1 MLGFVIDLK
10 AEDNGAY
17 TATSPSF
24 PELSAQ
30 ANNELDATANLKKA
44 VEKRLLVMLKEKKI
58 IPVPTKVNKNRPS
71 ITFPVLI
78 VAKIYLANT
87 MIEKRIQKTELA
99 KRLGCHM
106 QQVDRLLDL
115 CHASKIERVE
125 EALKVLGRGLELRV
139 TDSVQESLSVKMLKR
154 S

>member
-1 MLGFVIDLK
+1 
-10 AEDNGAY
+10 
-17 TATSPSF
+17 
-24 PELSAQ
+24 
-30 ANNELDATANLKKA
+30 
-44 VEKRLLVMLKEKKI
+44 
-58 IPVPTKVNKNRPS
+58 
-71 ITFPVLI
+71 LI

-115 CHASKIERVE
+115 CHASKVERVE
-125 EALKVLGRGLELRV
+125 EALKVLGKGLELRV
-139 TDSVQESLSVKMLKR
+139 TDSVQESLSVEMLQR

>member
-10 AEDNGAY
+10 TEDNGDY
-17 TATSPSF
+17 TAVCPAF
-24 PELSAQ
+24 PEVSAQ
-30 ANNELDATANLKKA
+30 ANNEHDATANLKKE
-44 VEKRLLVMLKEKKI
+44 VEKRLLTMLKEKKT
-58 IPVPTKVNKNRPS
+58 IPVPSKVNKNRPV

-87 MIEKRIQKTELA
+87 MVEKRIQKTELA

-115 CHASKIERVE
+115 CHASKVERVE
-125 EALKVLGRGLELRV
+125 EALKVLGKGLELRM
-139 TDSVQESLSVKMLKR
+139 TDSVQESLSVSMLQR
-154 S
+154 H